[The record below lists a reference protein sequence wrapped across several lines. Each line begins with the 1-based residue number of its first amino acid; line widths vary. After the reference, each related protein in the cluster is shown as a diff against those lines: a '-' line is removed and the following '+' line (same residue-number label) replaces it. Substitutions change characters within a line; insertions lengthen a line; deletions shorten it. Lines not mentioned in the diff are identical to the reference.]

1 MLIGAIDE
9 LVELYKSMAHTSSNI
24 DEVLVETVN
33 EAQRALVQQ
42 RNFAHA
48 VENFQ
53 RQLLQDLK
61 KSSRDAQSYFGK
73 LTRNLELSIQSMF
86 GKISTATRNVESE
99 IAGFSQVSGGS
110 YQPYIELAKSENQTL
125 RKSSSDATDLNK
137 NIAKVFQQ
145 IVQGGSELAASQTQ
159 QWGVSREL
167 AVQLQTVLQ
176 SMQGDQMAA
185 LIGAFGSIQNQLV
198 SCSKPSS
205 GLHTDNR

>member
-198 SCSKPSS
+198 SCNKPSS

>member
-137 NIAKVFQQ
+137 NIAKVLQQ

-198 SCSKPSS
+198 SCNKPSS

>member
-137 NIAKVFQQ
+137 NIAKVFQH

-198 SCSKPSS
+198 SCNKPSS

>member
-53 RQLLQDLK
+53 RQLLQDLE

-125 RKSSSDATDLNK
+125 RKSSSEATDLNK

-159 QWGVSREL
+159 QWGVSHEL

-198 SCSKPSS
+198 SCNKPSS